1 MWFPRAERFRGLIIN
16 ISPDGVSGGE
26 EGAAHFTEFFDFSEE
41 SFLRDFEMIGQAG
54 KAQESFRAAVDH
66 FFREG
71 FFVRNEGAAA
81 AGAALMG
88 ARGRRGS
95 G

>member
-1 MWFPRAERFRGLIIN
+1 MWFPRRERFRGLTIN
-16 ISPDGVSGGE
+16 ISPDGVSGVE
-26 EGAAHFTEFFDFSEE
+26 ESAAHFTEFFDFLEE

-54 KAQESFRAAVDH
+54 KAQETFRAAVDH

-81 AGAALMG
+81 AAAALVQAG
-88 ARGRRGS
+88 RGRGF